1 MLNIVFMK
9 RVQLGNLKLAVANNI
24 YTWGICM
31 DSPNLLTI
39 KAKPTVLQ
47 QRKKNSLFD
56 QLKYGTCTGF

>member
-1 MLNIVFMK
+1 
-9 RVQLGNLKLAVANNI
+9 
-24 YTWGICM
+24 M